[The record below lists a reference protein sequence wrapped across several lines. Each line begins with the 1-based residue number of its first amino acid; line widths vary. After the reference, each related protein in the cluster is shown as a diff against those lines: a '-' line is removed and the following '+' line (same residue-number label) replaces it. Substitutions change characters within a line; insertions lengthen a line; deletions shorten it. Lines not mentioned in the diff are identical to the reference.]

1 MNRRFQTILDLE
13 NLSPAQLADRLGV
26 QRSGISHILSGR
38 NKPSFELLQRVVQ
51 SFPEISAE
59 WLITGNGKPLK
70 EQNQAAAS
78 GAASSAAS
86 GATSSAASGAA
97 SSATSSAANS
107 RSSGTTPSTTP
118 SISPSTTSGST
129 NSRSSGTISGATPP
143 FEGLFNSSEAA
154 TEPQIPA
161 QTSDI
166 ESIEDEISDFQPLQS
181 SIFDANPANDREK
194 RALKRVILIYNDNTF
209 EELLPPVDKKR

>member
-70 EQNQAAAS
+70 EQNLA
-78 GAASSAAS
+78 
-86 GATSSAASGAA
+86 AASGAA
-97 SSATSSAANS
+97 SSATSGAANS
-107 RSSGTTPSTTP
+107 RSFGTTPSIT
-118 SISPSTTSGST
+118 PSTTSGSN
-129 NSRSSGTISGATPP
+129 NSSTSGTISGATPP

-166 ESIEDEISDFQPLQS
+166 EGIEDEISDFQPLQS

>member
-78 GAASSAAS
+78 GAAS
-86 GATSSAASGAA
+86 GATSG
-97 SSATSSAANS
+97 AANS
-107 RSSGTTPSTTP
+107 RSSGTTPSTTQ
-118 SISPSTTSGST
+118 SISPSTTSGSN
-129 NSRSSGTISGATPP
+129 NSSTSGTISGATPP
-143 FEGLFNSSEAA
+143 FEGLFNSSESA

-166 ESIEDEISDFQPLQS
+166 EGIEDEISDFQPLQS

>member
-70 EQNQAAAS
+70 EQNLAAAS
-78 GAASSAAS
+78 G
-86 GATSSAASGAA
+86 AASGAA
-97 SSATSSAANS
+97 SSATSGAANS

-118 SISPSTTSGST
+118 SISPSTTSGSN
-129 NSRSSGTISGATPP
+129 NSSTSGTISGTTPP

-166 ESIEDEISDFQPLQS
+166 EGIEDEISDFQPLQS

>member
-78 GAASSAAS
+78 GAASGAA
-86 GATSSAASGAA
+86 SSAASG
-97 SSATSSAANS
+97 ATSSAANS
-107 RSSGTTPSTTP
+107 RSSGTTPS
-118 SISPSTTSGST
+118 ISPSTTSGSN
-129 NSRSSGTISGATPP
+129 NSSTSGTISGATPP

-166 ESIEDEISDFQPLQS
+166 EGIEDEISDFQPLQS

>member
-78 GAASSAAS
+78 GA
-86 GATSSAASGAA
+86 T

-107 RSSGTTPSTTP
+107 RSSGTTPS
-118 SISPSTTSGST
+118 ISPSTTSGSN
-129 NSRSSGTISGATPP
+129 NSSTSGTISGATPP

-166 ESIEDEISDFQPLQS
+166 EGIEDEITDFQPLQS

>member
-78 GAASSAAS
+78 GAASGAA
-86 GATSSAASGAA
+86 SSAASSAT

-118 SISPSTTSGST
+118 SISPSTTSGSN
-129 NSRSSGTISGATPP
+129 NSSTSGTISGATPP

-166 ESIEDEISDFQPLQS
+166 EGIEDEISDFQPLQS

>member
-78 GAASSAAS
+78 GAA
-86 GATSSAASGAA
+86 
-97 SSATSSAANS
+97 NS
-107 RSSGTTPSTTP
+107 RSSGTTP
-118 SISPSTTSGST
+118 SISPSTTSGSN
-129 NSRSSGTISGATPP
+129 NSSTSGTISGATPP

-166 ESIEDEISDFQPLQS
+166 EGIEDEISDFQPLQS

>member
-78 GAASSAAS
+78 GA
-86 GATSSAASGAA
+86 
-97 SSATSSAANS
+97 TSSAANS

-118 SISPSTTSGST
+118 SISTSTTSGSN
-129 NSRSSGTISGATPP
+129 NSSTSGTISGATPP

-166 ESIEDEISDFQPLQS
+166 EGIEDEISDFQPLQS

>member
-78 GAASSAAS
+78 GA
-86 GATSSAASGAA
+86 T

-118 SISPSTTSGST
+118 GST
-129 NSRSSGTISGATPP
+129 NGSNNSSTSGTISGATPP
-143 FEGLFNSSEAA
+143 FEGLFNSSESA

-166 ESIEDEISDFQPLQS
+166 EGIEDEISDFQPLQS

>member
-59 WLITGNGKPLK
+59 WLITGNGKPFK

-78 GAASSAAS
+78 GAAS
-86 GATSSAASGAA
+86 GAA
-97 SSATSSAANS
+97 SSAANS
-107 RSSGTTPSTTP
+107 RSSGTTPS
-118 SISPSTTSGST
+118 ISPSTTSGSN
-129 NSRSSGTISGATPP
+129 NSSTSGTISGATPP
-143 FEGLFNSSEAA
+143 FEGLFNSSESA

-166 ESIEDEISDFQPLQS
+166 EGIEDEISDFQPLQS

>member
-78 GAASSAAS
+78 GAASSAA
-86 GATSSAASGAA
+86 
-97 SSATSSAANS
+97 NS
-107 RSSGTTPSTTP
+107 RSSGTTP
-118 SISPSTTSGST
+118 SISPSTTSGSN
-129 NSRSSGTISGATPP
+129 NSSTSGTISGATPP
-143 FEGLFNSSEAA
+143 FEGLFNSYESA
-154 TEPQIPA
+154 TEPRIPT

-166 ESIEDEISDFQPLQS
+166 EGIEDEISDFQPLQS

>member
-70 EQNQAAAS
+70 EQNLA
-78 GAASSAAS
+78 
-86 GATSSAASGAA
+86 AASGAA
-97 SSATSSAANS
+97 SSATSGAANS
-107 RSSGTTPSTTP
+107 RSSGT
-118 SISPSTTSGST
+118 
-129 NSRSSGTISGATPP
+129 TPP
-143 FEGLFNSSEAA
+143 FEGLFNSSESA

-166 ESIEDEISDFQPLQS
+166 EGIEDEISDFQPLQS

>member
-78 GAASSAAS
+78 GAAS
-86 GATSSAASGAA
+86 GATSSAANG
-97 SSATSSAANS
+97 
-107 RSSGTTPSTTP
+107 RSSGTTP

-143 FEGLFNSSEAA
+143 FEGLFNSSESA

-166 ESIEDEISDFQPLQS
+166 EGIEDEISDFQPLQS

>member
-70 EQNQAAAS
+70 EQNQAVAS
-78 GAASSAAS
+78 GAASSAA
-86 GATSSAASGAA
+86 
-97 SSATSSAANS
+97 SSAANS

-118 SISPSTTSGST
+118 SISPSTTSGSN
-129 NSRSSGTISGATPP
+129 NSSTSGTISGATPP

-166 ESIEDEISDFQPLQS
+166 EGIEDEISDFQPLQS

>member
-78 GAASSAAS
+78 GAASSA
-86 GATSSAASGAA
+86 
-97 SSATSSAANS
+97 TSSAANS
-107 RSSGTTPSTTP
+107 RSSGTTPS
-118 SISPSTTSGST
+118 ISPSTTSGSN
-129 NSRSSGTISGATPP
+129 NSSTSGTISGATPP
-143 FEGLFNSSEAA
+143 FEGLFNSSESA
-154 TEPQIPA
+154 TEPQTPA

-166 ESIEDEISDFQPLQS
+166 EGIEDEISDFQPLQS

>member
-86 GATSSAASGAA
+86 GA
-97 SSATSSAANS
+97 ANS
-107 RSSGTTPSTTP
+107 RSSGTTP
-118 SISPSTTSGST
+118 SISPSTTSGSN
-129 NSRSSGTISGATPP
+129 NSSTSGTISGATPP

-154 TEPQIPA
+154 TEPQTPA

-166 ESIEDEISDFQPLQS
+166 EGIEDEISDFQPLQS

>member
-59 WLITGNGKPLK
+59 WLITGNGKLLK

-78 GAASSAAS
+78 G
-86 GATSSAASGAA
+86 
-97 SSATSSAANS
+97 AANS

-118 SISPSTTSGST
+118 SISPSTTSGSN
-129 NSRSSGTISGATPP
+129 NSSTSGTISGATPP

-166 ESIEDEISDFQPLQS
+166 EGIEDEISDFQPLQS

>member
-70 EQNQAAAS
+70 EQNQAA
-78 GAASSAAS
+78 
-86 GATSSAASGAA
+86 TSGAA

-107 RSSGTTPSTTP
+107 RSSGTTPS
-118 SISPSTTSGST
+118 ISPSTTSGSN
-129 NSRSSGTISGATPP
+129 NSSTSGTIPGATPP

-166 ESIEDEISDFQPLQS
+166 EGIEDEISDFQPLQS

>member
-86 GATSSAASGAA
+86 GATSSAT
-97 SSATSSAANS
+97 SSAASSAANS

-118 SISPSTTSGST
+118 GST

-143 FEGLFNSSEAA
+143 FEGLFNSSESA

-166 ESIEDEISDFQPLQS
+166 EGIEDEISDFQPLQS

>member
-78 GAASSAAS
+78 GATS
-86 GATSSAASGAA
+86 GTA
-97 SSATSSAANS
+97 SSAANS

-118 SISPSTTSGST
+118 SISTSTTSGSN
-129 NSRSSGTISGATPP
+129 NSSTSGTISGATPP

-166 ESIEDEISDFQPLQS
+166 EGIEDEISDFQPLQS

>member
-70 EQNQAAAS
+70 EQNQSATS
-78 GAASSAAS
+78 GAASSA
-86 GATSSAASGAA
+86 T

-107 RSSGTTPSTTP
+107 RSSGTTPS
-118 SISPSTTSGST
+118 ISPSTTSGSN
-129 NSRSSGTISGATPP
+129 NSSTSGTISGATPP

-166 ESIEDEISDFQPLQS
+166 EGIEDEISDFQPLQS

>member
-70 EQNQAAAS
+70 EQNLAAASGATS

-86 GATSSAASGAA
+86 G
-97 SSATSSAANS
+97 AANS

-118 SISPSTTSGST
+118 SISPSTTSGSN
-129 NSRSSGTISGATPP
+129 NSSTSGTISGTTPP

-166 ESIEDEISDFQPLQS
+166 EGIEDEISDFQPLQS

>member
-78 GAASSAAS
+78 GAASSATS
-86 GATSSAASGAA
+86 G
-97 SSATSSAANS
+97 ATSSAANS
-107 RSSGTTPSTTP
+107 RSSGTTPSIT
-118 SISPSTTSGST
+118 PSTTSGSN
-129 NSRSSGTISGATPP
+129 NSSTSGTISGATPP
-143 FEGLFNSSEAA
+143 FEGLFNSSESA

-166 ESIEDEISDFQPLQS
+166 EGIEDEISDFQPLQS

>member
-70 EQNQAAAS
+70 EQNLA
-78 GAASSAAS
+78 AASSAAS
-86 GATSSAASGAA
+86 G
-97 SSATSSAANS
+97 AANS

-118 SISPSTTSGST
+118 SISPSTTSGSN
-129 NSRSSGTISGATPP
+129 NSSTSGTISGATPP

-166 ESIEDEISDFQPLQS
+166 EGIEDEISDFQPLQS

>member
-78 GAASSAAS
+78 GATS
-86 GATSSAASGAA
+86 GAT

-118 SISPSTTSGST
+118 SISPSTTSGSN
-129 NSRSSGTISGATPP
+129 NSSTSGTISGATPP

-166 ESIEDEISDFQPLQS
+166 EGIEDEISDFQPLQS

>member
-78 GAASSAAS
+78 GAASSA
-86 GATSSAASGAA
+86 
-97 SSATSSAANS
+97 TSSAANS
-107 RSSGTTPSTTP
+107 RSSGTTPS
-118 SISPSTTSGST
+118 ISPSTTSGSN
-129 NSRSSGTISGATPP
+129 NSSTSGTISGATPP

-166 ESIEDEISDFQPLQS
+166 EGIEDEISDFQPLQS
-181 SIFDANPANDREK
+181 SIFDVNPANDREK

>member
-78 GAASSAAS
+78 GATS
-86 GATSSAASGAA
+86 GTA
-97 SSATSSAANS
+97 SSAANS
-107 RSSGTTPSTTP
+107 RSSGTTPSIT
-118 SISPSTTSGST
+118 PSTTSGSN
-129 NSRSSGTISGATPP
+129 NSSTSGTISGATPP

-166 ESIEDEISDFQPLQS
+166 EGIEDEISDFQPLQS

>member
-78 GAASSAAS
+78 
-86 GATSSAASGAA
+86 
-97 SSATSSAANS
+97 SAANS

-118 SISPSTTSGST
+118 SISPSTTSGSN
-129 NSRSSGTISGATPP
+129 NSSTSGTISGATPP

-166 ESIEDEISDFQPLQS
+166 EGIEDEISDFQPLQS
-181 SIFDANPANDREK
+181 SIFDVNPANDREK

>member
-78 GAASSAAS
+78 GATSGAASSAAS
-86 GATSSAASGAA
+86 G
-97 SSATSSAANS
+97 AANS

-118 SISPSTTSGST
+118 SISPSTTSGSN
-129 NSRSSGTISGATPP
+129 NSSTSGTISGATPP

-166 ESIEDEISDFQPLQS
+166 EGIEDEISDFQPLQS

>member
-70 EQNQAAAS
+70 EQNQAATS
-78 GAASSAAS
+78 GAAS
-86 GATSSAASGAA
+86 GVA

-118 SISPSTTSGST
+118 SISPSTTSGSN
-129 NSRSSGTISGATPP
+129 NSSTSGTISGATPP

-166 ESIEDEISDFQPLQS
+166 EGIEDEISDFQPLQS
-181 SIFDANPANDREK
+181 SIFDVNPANDREK

>member
-70 EQNQAAAS
+70 EQNQAAT
-78 GAASSAAS
+78 S
-86 GATSSAASGAA
+86 GATSGATNNRSAGI
-97 SSATSSAANS
+97 
-107 RSSGTTPSTTP
+107 TP
-118 SISPSTTSGST
+118 SISPSTTSGNNNSST
-129 NSRSSGTISGATPP
+129 SGTISGATPP

-181 SIFDANPANDREK
+181 SIFDVNPANDREK

>member
-86 GATSSAASGAA
+86 GTA
-97 SSATSSAANS
+97 SSAANS

-118 SISPSTTSGST
+118 SISTSTTSGSN
-129 NSRSSGTISGATPP
+129 NSSTSGTISGATPP
-143 FEGLFNSSEAA
+143 FEGLFNSSESA

-166 ESIEDEISDFQPLQS
+166 EGIEDEISDFQPLQS

>member
-78 GAASSAAS
+78 GAASSAA
-86 GATSSAASGAA
+86 
-97 SSATSSAANS
+97 NS

-118 SISPSTTSGST
+118 SISTSTTSGSN
-129 NSRSSGTISGATPP
+129 NSSTSGTISGTTPP
-143 FEGLFNSSEAA
+143 FEGLFNSSESA

-166 ESIEDEISDFQPLQS
+166 EGIEDEISDFQPLQS

>member
-78 GAASSAAS
+78 GAASSATS
-86 GATSSAASGAA
+86 G
-97 SSATSSAANS
+97 AANS
-107 RSSGTTPSTTP
+107 RSFGTTPSITP
-118 SISPSTTSGST
+118 SISPSTTSGSN
-129 NSRSSGTISGATPP
+129 NSSTSGTISGATPP

-166 ESIEDEISDFQPLQS
+166 EGIEDEISDFQPLQS

>member
-86 GATSSAASGAA
+86 
-97 SSATSSAANS
+97 SAANS
-107 RSSGTTPSTTP
+107 RSSGTTPS
-118 SISPSTTSGST
+118 ISPSTTSGSN
-129 NSRSSGTISGATPP
+129 NSSTSGTISGATPP

-166 ESIEDEISDFQPLQS
+166 EGIEDEISDFQPLQS

>member
-78 GAASSAAS
+78 GAASGAASSAAS
-86 GATSSAASGAA
+86 GATSG
-97 SSATSSAANS
+97 AANS

-118 SISPSTTSGST
+118 SISPSTTSGSN
-129 NSRSSGTISGATPP
+129 NSSTSGTISGATPP

-166 ESIEDEISDFQPLQS
+166 EGIEDEISDFQPLQS

>member
-78 GAASSAAS
+78 GAASSATS
-86 GATSSAASGAA
+86 G
-97 SSATSSAANS
+97 AANS

-118 SISPSTTSGST
+118 SISPSTTSGSN
-129 NSRSSGTISGATPP
+129 NSSTSGTISGTTPP

-166 ESIEDEISDFQPLQS
+166 EGIEDEISDFQPLQS

>member
-78 GAASSAAS
+78 GAAS
-86 GATSSAASGAA
+86 GAA
-97 SSATSSAANS
+97 SSAANS

-118 SISPSTTSGST
+118 SISPSTTSGSN
-129 NSRSSGTISGATPP
+129 NSSTSGTISGATPP

-166 ESIEDEISDFQPLQS
+166 EGIEDEISDFQPLQS

>member
-70 EQNQAAAS
+70 EQNLA
-78 GAASSAAS
+78 
-86 GATSSAASGAA
+86 AASGAA
-97 SSATSSAANS
+97 SSATSGAANS

-118 SISPSTTSGST
+118 SISPSTTSGSN
-129 NSRSSGTISGATPP
+129 NSSTSGTISGATPP

-166 ESIEDEISDFQPLQS
+166 EGIEDEISDFQPLQS

>member
-78 GAASSAAS
+78 GATSGATSGAAS
-86 GATSSAASGAA
+86 GATSSAANG
-97 SSATSSAANS
+97 
-107 RSSGTTPSTTP
+107 RSSGTTPSITP
-118 SISPSTTSGST
+118 SITSGSTNSST

-143 FEGLFNSSEAA
+143 FEGLFNSSESA
-154 TEPQIPA
+154 TEPQTPA

-166 ESIEDEISDFQPLQS
+166 EGIEDEISDFQPLQS